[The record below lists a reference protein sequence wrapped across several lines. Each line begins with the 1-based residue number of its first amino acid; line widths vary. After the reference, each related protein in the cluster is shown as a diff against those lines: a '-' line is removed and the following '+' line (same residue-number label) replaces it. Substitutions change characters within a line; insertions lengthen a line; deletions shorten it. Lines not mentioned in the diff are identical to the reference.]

1 MKVPRLRRIRV
12 AGKVTLAQLALKGLL
27 MQSLEQLKAE
37 AVRRQVENL
46 ALARAY
52 ETTLSWLT
60 PANFVLVVGA
70 AILSLVAGASILIEA
85 SFLTKI
91 QSGILAL
98 VSGAFTIVHSK
109 LGCEQYQSE
118 CKKLLSLHRGIAADY
133 ENLLSLD
140 DVDDFKKRILALND
154 QISAVLKSTTALP
167 FAKALERARLSVR

>member
-1 MKVPRLRRIRV
+1 
-12 AGKVTLAQLALKGLL
+12 

-37 AVRRQVENL
+37 ASRRQLENL
-46 ALARAY
+46 ALSRAY
-52 ETTLSWLT
+52 ETTLRWLT

-85 SFLTKI
+85 SFITRI

-98 VSGAFTIVHSK
+98 ISGALTIVHSK

-118 CKKLLSLHRGIAADY
+118 CKKLLSFHRGIASDY

-140 DVDDFKKRILALND
+140 ETDDLKKRILALND
-154 QISAVLKSTTALP
+154 QVSAVLKSTTALP
-167 FAKALERARLSVR
+167 FAKALERARMSVR